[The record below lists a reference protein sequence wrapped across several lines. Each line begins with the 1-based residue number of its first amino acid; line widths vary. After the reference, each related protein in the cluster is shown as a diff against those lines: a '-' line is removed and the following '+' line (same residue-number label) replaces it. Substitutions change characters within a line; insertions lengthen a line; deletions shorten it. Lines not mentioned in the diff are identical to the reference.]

1 MVGRDGEPVEII
13 SVKGR
18 GKYPVVGYAGSNKTP
33 QSWQDN
39 GRSGILAESPPD
51 RWDLFFAP
59 KVEVV
64 HVYRDVAENKIVCV
78 MHGCENDRFDNG
90 HYHIHLGTITGP
102 IVPPEK
108 SEASK

>member
-1 MVGRDGEPVEII
+1 MVGRNGDPVEII
-13 SVKGR
+13 TTNGR
-18 GKYPVVGYAGSNKTP
+18 GKAPIIGFEGSSLRPRT
-33 QSWQDN
+33 WTVD
-39 GRSGILAESPPD
+39 GRSPFDDFPPNE
-51 RWDLFFAP
+51 WDLFFAP

-102 IVPPEK
+102 IVPSEK